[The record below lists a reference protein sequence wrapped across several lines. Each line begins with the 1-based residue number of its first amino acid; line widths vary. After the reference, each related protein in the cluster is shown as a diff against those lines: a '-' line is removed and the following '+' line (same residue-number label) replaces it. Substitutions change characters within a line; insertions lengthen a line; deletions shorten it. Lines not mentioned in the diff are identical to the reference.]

1 MKNVKY
7 IILLFIILFLGAIK
21 INAIDSLDG
30 LICEDSKCYLYIN
43 GEKQTGFQEVDGKT
57 YFFSRINDNA
67 MRTGMFWIDGDYYYF
82 DEENGIQTGLQQ
94 IGDKY
99 YYFGTD
105 GKRKQGFQEIDGKT
119 FFFDVENDNAMVIG
133 WKNVDGYVYYFNE
146 DGSILIGDNVID
158 SNNVII
164 DEYGRLKNGIV
175 TYDGKKY
182 YYNNYQKQL
191 GFQEVEGKSYFF
203 SRINDNAMRTGM
215 FWIDG
220 DYYYFD
226 LEKGMQ
232 TGIQQIDGS
241 YYYFG
246 TDGKRKHG
254 FQEVEGKT
262 YFFSRI
268 GDNAMRTGMFW
279 IDGDYYYFDLEKGM
293 QTGLQQIGDSYY
305 YFGTDGKRKQ
315 GFQELDGKTYF
326 FSRIGDNA
334 MRTGMFWIDG
344 DYYYFDLEK
353 GMQTGLQQIGDN
365 YYYFGTDGKRKKGF
379 QEAGGKTYFFS
390 RINDNAMKY
399 GWQLID
405 GYFYYFKSDGSMAT
419 DQIELDGIQY
429 NFTSDGKV
437 KLSGWNSINGTK
449 YYFNASCM
457 VISNSVK
464 LVIDISHHQGN
475 INWEELHNSGQVYGV
490 IIRLGYLD
498 YGCRKYVDTKLKEYT
513 DAVKKYNIPY
523 GLYWFSYADN
533 ANEAAIEAQ
542 YTKELIRDYNLNPT
556 LGIYYDLEYVIPN
569 PSPIMYQNITRTYID
584 SMRRTYGQYNVKV
597 YASTYFALD
606 TIGFRGEEA
615 NNYIGWIA
623 HWNDVNAYPYNYDMW
638 QYSDA
643 GSIPGISTNVD
654 LNYYFR

>member
-82 DEENGIQTGLQQ
+82 DEENGIQTGLQQIGDKYYYFGTDGKRKKGFQEIDGKTYFFSRINDNAMRTGMFWIDGNYYYFDEENGMATGLQQ

-254 FQEVEGKT
+254 FQEVE
-262 YFFSRI
+262 
-268 GDNAMRTGMFW
+268 
-279 IDGDYYYFDLEKGM
+279 
-293 QTGLQQIGDSYY
+293 
-305 YFGTDGKRKQ
+305 
-315 GFQELDGKTYF
+315 GKTYF